1 VGDNRTL
8 DTRLLWAVT
17 AAGLLA
23 VLYLRLVPF
32 DVNFEG
38 GVAAIAARFTWQPLS
53 IRDIPLNL
61 LIFIPFSFGLSGLLY
76 QSGRAWPRVMGLTVL
91 TVLVLSLAI
100 ELLQVYIPERVP
112 SVTDILTNGLSAVLG
127 VLLYRLAVFGVRRA
141 IVRYASPVTVVA
153 GLTIYAGF
161 VALFTTYLLWSAG
174 LSNWD
179 DRYPLTLGNEA
190 GDFRPWSGEI
200 GEVVL
205 LGRAVS
211 AAEAAD
217 LLAGRPQADSLGYYA
232 LNDGTLNDAQG
243 VLPPLVWQPGV
254 PARPTGDL
262 GVVVGPEGWLTTGAP
277 VTAFSA
283 AARDG
288 GEGFTVAGIF
298 RAAETR
304 QRGPARIISIS
315 ADATHRNITLGQQG
329 QDLVIRLRTPS
340 AGVNGEKPA
349 MVIPG
354 LFASPATH
362 RVVLSFDPP
371 RMDVWVDGLAEDYAV
386 SLAPGL
392 ALFQGFERSQR
403 LPLPFP
409 ANPHLY
415 NYRYWALMLIPALL
429 AAAILIAIR
438 DAAIGRM
445 IVPPVVEPRD

>member
-1 VGDNRTL
+1 VGDSRAL

-17 AAGLLA
+17 AAGLVA
-23 VLYLRLVPF
+23 TLYLRLVPF
-32 DVNFEG
+32 DVNFDS

-76 QSGRAWPRVMGLTVL
+76 QGGRAWPRVMSLTVL
-91 TVLVLSLAI
+91 TVLLLSLAI

-112 SVTDILTNGLSAVLG
+112 SVIDILINGLSAVLG

-174 LSNWD
+174 LSNWN
-179 DRYPLTLGNEA
+179 DRYPLNLGNEA
-190 GDFRPWSGEI
+190 SDLRPWMGEI

-211 AAEAAD
+211 PAEAGD
-217 LLAGRPQADSLGYYA
+217 LLAGRLPADSLAYYD
-232 LNDGTLNDAQG
+232 LNDGTLTDVQS
-243 VLPPLVWQPGV
+243 VLPPLVWRPAVPEQPI
-254 PARPTGDL
+254 GDL
-262 GVVVGPEGWLTTGAP
+262 GVTVGSEQWLTTGAP
-277 VTAFSA
+277 VAAFSA
-283 AARDG
+283 VARDG
-288 GEGFTVAGIF
+288 GEGFSVAGVF
-298 RAAETR
+298 RAGQTR
-304 QRGPARIISIS
+304 QRGPARIISVS

-329 QDLVIRLRTPS
+329 QDFVIRLRTPS
-340 AGVNGEKPA
+340 AGTNGEKPA

-354 LFASPATH
+354 LFASLAAH
-362 RVVLSFDPP
+362 RVVMSFDPP
-371 RMDVWVDGLAEDYAV
+371 RMDVWVDEVDRHYAV

-392 ALFQGFERSQR
+392 ALFQGFERSQQ

-409 ANPHLY
+409 ANPRLY
-415 NYRYWALMLIPALL
+415 DYRYWALMLIPALL
-429 AAAILIAIR
+429 AAAILIGIR